1 MLKQEYTIGIVGCGK
16 MGTNLFHFLAGFPF
30 SLVLI
35 CKSPG
40 ASEKI
45 RQTFKRKLER
55 SLKHGL
61 TDRVTYDYRLSNT
74 IISQSLKDLKDCDL
88 VIESISE
95 NLEFKKEL
103 FQNLDQI
110 VSETCILASN
120 SSSFSPEDLIPHER
134 RKHNTIGLHFFYPV
148 ALTDLAEVNTLN
160 TTSPETIAFIKSFL
174 NRINKFYLVFS
185 ETANFTINKMF
196 LKLQAGCCL
205 LHQQYGL
212 SYARI
217 DTIIK
222 ETLFPVGVFEFFD
235 HVGID
240 TMHAAVT
247 NYLKNFAGE
256 QFYYPLI
263 DELETLYKQG
273 KLGKK
278 SGEGFYQYQ
287 NTITPDSLHG
297 KDLQQEI
304 LTGEI
309 KNMLY
314 QWYLEPVYQVVS
326 NNICTKAEIDH
337 IVKEYM
343 NASQSPFVLA
353 QHTGYKFPD

>member
-1 MLKQEYTIGIVGCGK
+1 VLKPEFTIGVVGCGK

-30 SLVLI
+30 RLVLI
-35 CKSPG
+35 CKSVE
-40 ASEKI
+40 AAEKI
-45 RQTFKRKLER
+45 RKSFKRKLGR

-74 IISQSLKDLKDCDL
+74 IISQSLKDLKDCEL

-95 NLEFKKEL
+95 NLEFKKYL

-110 VSETCILASN
+110 VFETCILASN
-120 SSSFSPEDLIPHER
+120 SSSISPEDLIPHKR

-148 ALTDLAEVNTLN
+148 ALTDLTEVNTLN
-160 TTSPETIAFIKSFL
+160 TTSPETISFIKSFL
-174 NRINKFYLVFS
+174 NRINKFHLVFS
-185 ETANFTINKMF
+185 ETSNFTINKMF

-205 LHQQYGL
+205 LHRQFGL

-240 TMHAAVT
+240 TMLAAVK
-247 NYLKNFAGE
+247 NYLKDAAGD

-263 DELETLYKQG
+263 DELETLYKKG

-287 NTITPDSLHG
+287 NTIIPDSLQG
-297 KDLQQEI
+297 KDIQQEI

-314 QWYLEPVYQVVS
+314 QWYLDPIYQLVA
-326 NNICTKAEIDH
+326 NNICMEAEIEH
-337 IVKEYM
+337 TVKEFM

-353 QHTGYKFPD
+353 QRTGYKFSD